1 MAQDLSGFI
10 FAYEDIIRRLESTT
24 KSSSG
29 YMYNLNYILKNVNEL
44 FELIES
50 NKGLVIKWCFEY
62 LEKNRKK
69 IWLQSGI
76 DKWSEIKDDEIIK
89 KYWEPLYPLV
99 VGARESLKRYNS
111 LNPIEKCFV
120 EEIKKIH
127 EGKKCEYYDWWS
139 ECELCE
145 KQEFKW
151 KDLLIKEMELTG
163 NILLDVNSITI
174 KEYIEK
180 FPFEAP
186 IGWEPPRLNYE
197 ERFKKFNPPDID
209 LSGNKTIAQELLIIL
224 PDFISK
230 FYLFGYYWKYYGK
243 TLDEYEIFFRLWNN
257 YDFILF
263 IIKSYR
269 EVFQKLELKSKI

>member
-1 MAQDLSGFI
+1 MEHDISGFI
-10 FAYEDIIRRLESTT
+10 FEYEDHIRRLESTT

-29 YMYNLNYILKNVNEL
+29 YMYNLKYILKNVDEL

-50 NKGLVIKWCFEY
+50 NKDLVIKWCFEY
-62 LEKNRKK
+62 LEKNRKT

-99 VGARESLKRYNS
+99 VGARESLKRYES
-111 LNPIEKCFV
+111 LKPIEKCFV

-127 EGKKCEYYDWWS
+127 EGKKCEYYDWWC

-145 KQEFKW
+145 QQEYRW
-151 KDLLIKEMELTG
+151 KDVLKTEMKLTG
-163 NILLDVNSITI
+163 NILLKAEIRSFTDV
-174 KEYIEK
+174 KKFIES
-180 FPFEAP
+180 FPFDAP
-186 IGWEPPRLNYE
+186 IGWKPPRLNYE
-197 ERFKKFNPPDID
+197 EKFKKFNPPDID
-209 LSGNKTIAQELLIIL
+209 LSGNKTIAQELQIIL
-224 PDFISK
+224 PDFLFK
-230 FYLFGYYWKYYGK
+230 FNLFGYYRH
-243 TLDEYEIFFRLWNN
+243 TIDEYYIFFRLWNN